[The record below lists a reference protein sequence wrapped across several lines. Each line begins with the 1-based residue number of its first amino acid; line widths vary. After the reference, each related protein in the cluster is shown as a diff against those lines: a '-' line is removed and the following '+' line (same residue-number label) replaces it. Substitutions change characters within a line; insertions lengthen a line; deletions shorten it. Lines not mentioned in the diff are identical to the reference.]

1 MSALMSIVNNLKSEL
16 QSSHVIF
23 INDFWSAALA
33 SSTTTGGGSK
43 APRKHQRSATTNLHS
58 TRQHD
63 NSGGGGGGPESALLR
78 LEILKLRDRLS
89 KQDFLLQSTVQ
100 RLQSQSRLKE
110 GIEDALVKRLSKT
123 RDVLEQARGNLE
135 VCCCFDLMI
144 VEFSGP
150 SCLNVAASRLGYA
163 LSLKVELANCL

>member
-63 NSGGGGGGPESALLR
+63 NSGGGGGPESALLR

>member
-144 VEFSGP
+144 VEFSRP
-150 SCLNVAASRLGYA
+150 SCLNVAAR
-163 LSLKVELANCL
+163 